1 MYATKIMS
9 TWKQSKQVGDWLL
22 LANGIV
28 FVGLLNLAAS
38 TGFFRLDLTEE
49 KRYTIQESTKR
60 LLRDL
65 DDHVYV
71 EVFLTG
77 DLNPEFRRF
86 QNSVRE
92 TLEEFRVYSNNKV
105 DYVFTDPASAV
116 GEKAKNEFM
125 KGLTAKGIQAM
136 RVFDNKEG
144 ERVEKIVFPGVLI
157 SYGGMETGVMLL
169 KGNRTQNAQVV
180 INQSIEGV
188 EFELASA
195 IHKLTNAHRKRIGL
209 IKGHGELDSLKIA
222 GLNSSL
228 FEQYD
233 VFDVTLLHK
242 KSILN
247 YDVLIIAKPTETF
260 SESDKFKLDQYIMK
274 GGKVIFLLDRLDA
287 AMDSASRDNYYAFPY
302 ELKLD
307 DQLFRYGVRI
317 NQDLIQDRSSAT
329 YPVVV
334 GQNGNQPQLM
344 QMEWPFFPLITH
356 YAVHPITRNL
366 DATWMRF
373 VSSIDTVKAKGIKK
387 TPLLFTSQ
395 YTHKSGAPVKISI
408 DDLRKKIS
416 PENFMEGPIPVAY
429 LLEGEFTSVYKN
441 RFPPAGVDTSQ
452 FSKKSKPTKII
463 VIADGDV
470 ARNDVNPRTGQPQ
483 PLGFDPVSGYTFAN
497 QDLLLNM
504 VAFLADEHG
513 LISARSKEV
522 KIRPLDKEK
531 VKNERLFWQTV
542 NLTAPV
548 IVLIIFGVIRT
559 LLRKRRYSRF

>member
-1 MYATKIMS
+1 
-9 TWKQSKQVGDWLL
+9 
-22 LANGIV
+22 
-28 FVGLLNLAAS
+28 
-38 TGFFRLDLTEE
+38 
-49 KRYTIQESTKR
+49 
-60 LLRDL
+60 
-65 DDHVYV
+65 
-71 EVFLTG
+71 
-77 DLNPEFRRF
+77 
-86 QNSVRE
+86 
-92 TLEEFRVYSNNKV
+92 
-105 DYVFTDPASAV
+105 
-116 GEKAKNEFM
+116 
-125 KGLTAKGIQAM
+125 M